1 MKVVTLNYYRDNDE
15 FWQTA
20 VLFVITKP
28 NNINDVS
35 FTECLK
41 ECLKLYVSIE
51 HLPSTIPD
59 ETLKQYAETF
69 LNNIRF
75 GKNSFWIND
84 SAYLESENVKTI

>member
-51 HLPSTIPD
+51 HLPSNITD
-59 ETLKQYAETF
+59 ETLKQYTETF

-75 GKNSFWIND
+75 GKNSFCIND